1 MITDIAKTKH
11 HVLHACLA
19 MLAGIFTLAGCG
31 IQVNPSRLG
40 IPASTRTP
48 EPTATFLPVA
58 TSTPQP
64 AATGPQISLEPSI
77 TPSATALSP
86 GTPISDDELLGL
98 LPTGLFGS
106 QAMTMSQFT
115 MQYPEEGFF
124 KAPARKQI
132 GTAAATQNP
141 FLTLFPELREM
152 AAPTWLKEGT
162 RVTYHMMSS
171 TTVQKP
177 KAGLKDSSGEGY
189 NQYDLVALE
198 DGAAVSS
205 LSVFSHLGNAILP
218 LMVMRSVDLPGAGE
232 YWINPDVLKEA
243 ERVASDDLAV
253 YHTPYKLGNKTYNAT
268 RFEYKSDDAE
278 YVWVFDEDSGLM
290 LFYRNNI
297 GSDDSDTR
305 QVAIVTLVRQ
315 RQLKL
320 PWRPS
325 AKATIP
331 AWAKVGARLNYD
343 GAYKLIL
350 ADGSS
355 TPLTLN
361 VVAQIVDRNQ
371 RWLDWQLKTTMQ
383 YQTPGTTNRA
393 AGMVQPFNAYWLPA
407 EAIKSLKNG
416 QVIDRDPV
424 TGAKITAS
432 RGQGVVS
439 LTESNGSF
447 NSVLTYDTKSG
458 ALVSAQQDTS
468 SGAGTIR
475 IELQLT
481 NQ

>member
-31 IQVNPSRLG
+31 IQVNSDRLD

-48 EPTATFLPVA
+48 ALAATPLPAA

-64 AATGPQISLEPSI
+64 AATVPEISLEPSV
-77 TPSATALSP
+77 TPSATALSSDM
-86 GTPISDDELLGL
+86 PISDDELQ
-98 LPTGLFGS
+98 GLFSS

-115 MQYPEEGFF
+115 MQYPAEGFF
-124 KAPARKQI
+124 KAPARKQM

-141 FLTLFPELREM
+141 FLALFPELREM

-171 TTVQKP
+171 TRVQKP
-177 KAGLKDSSGEGY
+177 KTGLKDSSGEGY

-205 LSVFSHLGNAILP
+205 LSVFSNLGNAILP

-320 PWRPS
+320 PWRPN
-325 AKATIP
+325 AKAKIP
-331 AWAKVGARLNYD
+331 AWAKVGAKLNYE
-343 GAYKLIL
+343 GAYTLIL

-361 VVAQIVDRNQ
+361 VLAQIVDRNQ

-393 AGMVQPFNAYWLPA
+393 SGMVQPFDAYWLPA

-447 NSVLTYDTKSG
+447 NSVLTYDTKTG
-458 ALVSAQQDTS
+458 ALVSVQQDTS

-481 NQ
+481 SQ